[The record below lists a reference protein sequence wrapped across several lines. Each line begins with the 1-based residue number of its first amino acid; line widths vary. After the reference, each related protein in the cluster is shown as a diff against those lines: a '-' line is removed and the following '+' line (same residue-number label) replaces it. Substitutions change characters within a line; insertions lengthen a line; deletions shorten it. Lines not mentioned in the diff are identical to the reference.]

1 MESIDLSTFSLSKL
15 REFKNIGGKFCFI
28 NPELIVDF
36 PVSTVKYN
44 VNFEENKPTLVV
56 NFTNKYLVSF
66 IESLKTKVIDL
77 VYNKKIYNVPKE
89 TLSEFYVSPI
99 KSFKN
104 KDFIKLKLLH
114 SELKTVSKGMR
125 VKPKVHISGMWFA
138 ESSFGCYFNV
148 LNLEIIENVKKP
160 LFLEDSESE
169 IEINV

>member
-99 KSFKN
+99 K
-104 KDFIKLKLLH
+104 
-114 SELKTVSKGMR
+114 
-125 VKPKVHISGMWFA
+125 
-138 ESSFGCYFNV
+138 
-148 LNLEIIENVKKP
+148 NLR
-160 LFLEDSESE
+160 
-169 IEINV
+169 